1 MSKVSP
7 VKTINAPTHCCTVK
21 MFPNII
27 TEHNT
32 VKNFLKEIVKKSSKK
47 KVQKKKFKNKK
58 FKNKKV
64 QKKSSKT
71 KSSKTKSSKTKS
83 SKTKSSKTK
92 SSIAKKFKNQF
103 NNKKVQKSI
112 Q

>member
-47 KVQKKKFKNKK
+47 KVQKK
-58 FKNKKV
+58 
-64 QKKSSKT
+64 SSKT
-71 KSSKTKSSKTKS
+71 KSSKKS